1 MDDQQSATELNVRRR
16 KLLFRAWHRGMRELD
31 LVLGRF
37 SDRHMADLAPE
48 ELDQLERLM
57 EVPDCDLLA
66 WVIGQARVPPEYDT
80 PLWRRLCAFKVQQ
93 EE

>member
-1 MDDQQSATELNVRRR
+1 MGDQQSATELNVRRR

-37 SDRHMADLAPE
+37 AERHMADLAPE

-66 WVIGQARVPPEYDT
+66 WVLGQARVHPDYDT
-80 PLWRRLCAFKVQQ
+80 PLWRRLCAFKVKP